1 MLHPLVLM
9 FKHGLKPLLVIHNP
23 LATPRP
29 RPHCENLEKIRD
41 FMFIQFFMVLQCVF
55 KSHSAHQMSPIVR
68 SCGLAIMVSTL
79 GQFTIDTAAT
89 RRSFETHTEV
99 NSGGAVLLQQLLN
112 RQLFWLSC
120 RHHVAELI
128 LKAAFQSLRTPHQ
141 RGLHGALGG
150 CH

>member
-9 FKHGLKPLLVIHNP
+9 LKPLLVAHNP

-41 FMFIQFFMVLQCVF
+41 FMFMVLQCVF

-89 RRSFETHTEV
+89 RRSFETHTGV

-112 RQLFWLSC
+112 KQLLWLSC

-141 RGLHGALGG
+141 RGLQGALGG